1 LLFKCDESRD
11 IVLLGSEVP
20 NWFSHQGIGC
30 SISFELPP
38 LSEGEIHGLLFC
50 AVYVTADEGQRF
62 GKQGGSLW
70 LKISN
75 KTGDIFLGRRFS
87 ETYCFLPKIRED
99 HHLMVKYVPLRD
111 DKFLMERGE
120 ELKASVEHHSC
131 IEVKKCGIHFLFD
144 DSNVRY
150 GHKSVVHSLSDSS
163 S

>member
-1 LLFKCDESRD
+1 LLFKCDDSRA
-11 IVLLGSEVP
+11 IVFPGSEVP

-38 LSEGEIHGLLFC
+38 ISKGEIHGLLFC
-50 AVYVTADEGQRF
+50 AVYVAEDKSQRF
-62 GKQGGSLW
+62 EKEGGLLW
-70 LKISN
+70 LKISY
-75 KTGDIFLGRRFS
+75 KTGDIILDEHLRKTFCYF
-87 ETYCFLPKIRED
+87 PKIRED
-99 HHLMVKYVPLRD
+99 HHLLVRYEPLRD

-144 DSNVRY
+144 NSNVRY
-150 GHKSVVHSLSDSS
+150 GRVSVVHSLSDSS

>member
-1 LLFKCDESRD
+1 MFKCDNSRA
-11 IVLLGSEVP
+11 ILLPGSEVP
-20 NWFSHQGIGC
+20 NWFSHHATGC

-50 AVYVTADEGQRF
+50 AVYVAKEEC
-62 GKQGGSLW
+62 GGRRSGFLW

-75 KTGDIFLGRRFS
+75 KTGHIILGEHFGS
-87 ETYCFLPKIRED
+87 TLCLLSKICED

-120 ELKASVEHHSC
+120 ELKAFLKPDKS

-150 GHKSVVHSLSDSS
+150 GHESVVPSLSDSS

>member
-1 LLFKCDESRD
+1 LLFKCDDSRA
-11 IVLLGSEVP
+11 IVLPGSEVP

-38 LSEGEIHGLLFC
+38 LSEGEIRGLVFC
-50 AVYVTADEGQRF
+50 AVYGAADKGKRF
-62 GKQGGSLW
+62 RLRGGVLR

-75 KTGDIFLGRRFS
+75 KTGDVISDQQFG
-87 ETYCFLPKIRED
+87 ETYCLFPNNRED
-99 HHLMVKYVPLRD
+99 NHFIVKYVRY

-120 ELKASVEHHSC
+120 ELKASFERDQF

-150 GHKSVVHSLSDSS
+150 GHESVVHSLSDSS